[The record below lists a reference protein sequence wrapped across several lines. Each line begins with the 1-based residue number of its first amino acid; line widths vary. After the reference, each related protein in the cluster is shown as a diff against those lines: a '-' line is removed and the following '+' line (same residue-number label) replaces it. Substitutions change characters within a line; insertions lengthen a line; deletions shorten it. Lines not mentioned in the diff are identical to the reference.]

1 MTIDENASGGILQ
14 VPATRGRGP
23 KGGRSSNLKWPDFR
37 ATQSL
42 ELPFYRLCEPGDP
55 QARLMQ
61 ERDTAVKGTWQ
72 QRVLFLEKR
81 VFVRTPDVSYVLNT
95 IEELLPLAGL
105 VANPGGMRVIAQSGM
120 GKDTLIRYLSEA
132 HPSQPHG
139 ARPRFP
145 ILFVDFPHR
154 LAPGEIL
161 RKLLDQ
167 TGCIYKSSDSVRD
180 LETRLLDTMD
190 ACQTQGLIFNEAQ
203 HLVSAAKGGSRV
215 DARVAG
221 ESGDW
226 LKLFLERI
234 KRPVFMFGVPG
245 WDSVFTVEKQLATRI
260 PHRYEI
266 LPLPYDK
273 NFVGILQ
280 ALDQAI
286 PMPEPAGLTDTV
298 LARKLYGVSA
308 GVWRPLVQLLRHGI
322 IFATHRGSPR
332 IGECDLARAYG
343 VVFGQIRNPFR
354 LQLKR

>member
-1 MTIDENASGGILQ
+1 MTTDGPAGGEV
-14 VPATRGRGP
+14 VPIRTPLGP
-23 KGGRSSNLKWPDFR
+23 RTKAGVSSNPKLPDFR
-37 ATQSL
+37 DTQSL
-42 ELPFYRLCEPGDP
+42 ALPLEKTGEPIDANTR
-55 QARLMQ
+55 QKL
-61 ERDTAVKGTWQ
+61 EREAAIKGTWQ

-132 HPSQPHG
+132 RPSQPHG

-154 LAPGEIL
+154 LAPGDIL

-167 TGCIYKSSDSVRD
+167 TGCIYKSSDSVFD

-190 ACQTQGLIFNEAQ
+190 TCQTQGLIFNEAQ

-266 LPLPYDK
+266 LPLPYNK
-273 NFVGILQ
+273 NFAGILQ

-286 PMPEPAGLTDTV
+286 PMPEPAGLTDPA
-298 LARKLYGVSA
+298 LAGKLHAVST
-308 GVWRPLVQLLRHGI
+308 GIWRPLIQLLRHGI

-332 IGECDLARAYG
+332 IEECDLARAYG